1 MNYDDVFKQAEY
13 NLADAKRIKQVE
25 KWLSKKD
32 KALDV
37 GCGRGHY
44 LKYLLKKGYT
54 LTGLEPSNYVFE
66 KDLKGLPVIKGT
78 IDDIKDQYDALFAM
92 DVLEHIAPEDI
103 DGQLEKLA
111 KHAPK
116 ALYGI
121 ANHSDVWD
129 GVELHLIQ
137 QPAIWWFEKL
147 RNYYSEVQIVEQ
159 GDRFNM
165 FECYV

>member
-1 MNYDDVFKQAEY
+1 MNYDKVFEQAEY
-13 NLADAKRIKQVE
+13 NKIDKQRIKQVQR
-25 KWLSKKD
+25 WLAKGEHI
-32 KALDV
+32 LDV

-44 LKYLLKKGYT
+44 LKQFLKAGYT
-54 LTGLEPSNYVFE
+54 VTGLEPSRYVIE
-66 KDLKGLPVIKGT
+66 HDLKKLPVVHGKIE
-78 IDDIKDQYDALFAM
+78 DIKDDYDALYCM
-92 DVLEHIAPEDI
+92 DVLEHIDPEEI
-103 DGQLEKLA
+103 DKCLAKLA

-121 ANHSDVWD
+121 ANHSDMWD

-147 RNYYSEVQIVEQ
+147 RKYYSEVQIVEQ

-165 FECYV
+165 FDCHV